1 MDELEEFNQ
10 KVSKCQKCDLAK
22 SRMNVVPGEGN
33 PNAEIMFIGEGPG
46 FHEDQQGRPFVGAA
60 GKFLEELLASIDLKR
75 EDVFIAN
82 IIKCRPPNNRD
93 PLPQEVEACLPW
105 LKEQIEI
112 IKPRLIVT
120 LGRHSMDQFLP
131 NLKITDVHAQPK
143 RYKGQVYLPMYHP
156 AAGLYRGNMRPVIE
170 EDFKKIPQIL
180 KKIDQLK
187 EEDSPEASDKA
198 KNNKVSEL
206 SNKDEQIGMF

>member
-10 KVSKCQKCDLAK
+10 KVSKCQKCDLAE

-60 GKFLEELLASIDLKR
+60 GKFLEELLVSIDLKR

-170 EDFKKIPQIL
+170 DDFKKIPQVL
-180 KKIDQLK
+180 KKTDQLK
-187 EEDSPEASDKA
+187 EEDSSEASDKA